1 MKKTAQVLG
10 LFAIVAVLFASV
22 VDTIFAATTPWIPAR
37 SFTSPQEI
45 TNPHLAVDGDVSTYA
60 SIFNTTGIFGAWQFS
75 NDDLNLPPEA
85 TITGYTM
92 RLHTQNLFNQV
103 GCTLVG
109 QIAQNDFSNGIH
121 ISQFSFT
128 DSDFYST
135 FEFSISPTR
144 NSAIWNSSVIDI
156 DNFSEWKVVR
166 GITNCF
172 VQTPRNYHEAF
183 IQVEYTAPSPSPT
196 PLPSPSPSPVPSPIP
211 SPTPDPTPEPSPSPT
226 PSPVPSPSVDPSPL
240 PTPSVSPT
248 PSPSPTPLPSSS
260 PSPVPSPIPTPSS
273 SPEPSPAP
281 ICKAKNAECKVNSS
295 NKKCCAGLVC
305 QSSGRGSEIGKCVEE
320 EEHDEHDGP
329 KHPLLTLIIT
339 IIKKLIR

>member
-1 MKKTAQVLG
+1 MKKTAQFLG
-10 LFAIVAVLFASV
+10 LFVIVFVLFTSV
-22 VDTIFAATTPWIPAR
+22 AHKAFAATTPWIPAR

-45 TNPHLAVDGDVSTYA
+45 TNPQLAVDGDVFTYA

-75 NDDLNLPPEA
+75 NDDVSLPPEA
-85 TITGYTM
+85 TITGYTI
-92 RLHTQNLFNQV
+92 RLHTQNVFNQP

-109 QIAQNDFSNGIH
+109 QITRNDFSNGTH
-121 ISQFSFT
+121 ISQFSFI

-135 FEFSISPTR
+135 FEFGISPTR
-144 NSAIWNSSVIDI
+144 NSTIWNSSEIDI

-183 IQVEYTAPSPSPT
+183 IQVEYTAPSPSPS
-196 PLPSPSPSPVPSPIP
+196 PSPSPLPSPVPSPIP
-211 SPTPDPTPEPSPSPT
+211 SPSPSPEPSPTPDPTPEPTPSQI

-240 PTPSVSPT
+240 PTPS
-248 PSPSPTPLPSSS
+248 PSPSP
-260 PSPVPSPIPTPSS
+260 
-273 SPEPSPAP
+273 SPEPV
-281 ICKAKNAECKVNSS
+281 CKTKNAECKINSS
-295 NKKCCAGLVC
+295 NKKCCTGLVC
-305 QSSGRGSEIGKCVEE
+305 QPSGRGSEIGKCVEDN
-320 EEHDEHDGP
+320 EHDDHDGH